1 MVIIPKP
8 FKRYRLRVF
17 WGLTWVDLIMILI
30 YAGITIGICLGFSF
44 IPVIGQVVIGVIIML
59 LLCLTLIKIPQFDMK
74 IYQVFWLALTYIFK
88 KKKLNLEE
96 SVNRIPYKKLKNN
109 VLVCLPRSKFKKRKI
124 ITYLCGIEIFGQ
136 NLQTQDPIIQ
146 NARFKALSQILRNI
160 NSDYT
165 IAKVNIPLQINEHLN
180 EYESIAKKTKN
191 SKIAKTAL
199 NIAEAL
205 EHSDE
210 AKIKFDP
217 GIHYYLFINSTNER
231 EAYLSAEKTFK
242 ALNNNEIKAQ
252 LLANA
257 DLLNAVKN
265 TLLPLASN
273 YDQKTI
279 NEYKNNIDQLLAFS
293 EVSFKSKFWKTK
305 STFFKIQGITE
316 YPIANDEYWLEE
328 LFQYQD
334 NDINCQSN
342 MILKFSNPNSEWRT
356 NAVLSN
362 AIYNGIVNTNR
373 TGNAVI
379 SERLNFET
387 QALDLIKEN
396 IAHGTDQLKT
406 LNFFILHFGNNK
418 REINI
423 GARNFSKFCRERRIV
438 INEFIF
444 NQYTAY
450 QSIFIPNYDRLH
462 KFRQEIPV
470 SSIGYGFPFT
480 SKGLNDK
487 HGLYLGINNLGS
499 TVFFDMFKINSNRVN
514 HNMLILGMSGNGKST
529 FIKKLVNDHI
539 IRSRKVIIID
549 PEREYKTLTDYY
561 GGQWI
566 DSGNATQYNINP
578 LEILSEADNIENA
591 INEWLR
597 FLDGWLQILIPEFN
611 KLEINYLIGQINDF
625 YKSYFAFL
633 KKDKKIDLLDKMQSN
648 LWPTFSELL
657 EFLKLQLKNNGV
669 KSFNNRTHEL
679 ITDLIERDFVNGKYS
694 KLYNDIS
701 KLKITDD
708 LCTCIDVY
716 TLFQNNPQNIQQAQL
731 ALIVAYINSTK
742 RKIRFTNPDK
752 QVITVVD
759 EAHLLLDERISV
771 ALDMIFQGVKR
782 DRKLAG
788 GSGWIISTQNPED
801 LLSNQVNIKKTMA
814 IFNNSQYMFFFR
826 MQPNNIE
833 NMNQLLKNAGGLTEA
848 EQQFL
853 IDASPGAG
861 LFFISPKTRFLM
873 EVDCFEPL
881 PFILNAIGGA
891 KRDLEE

>member
-17 WGLTWVDLIMILI
+17 WGLTWVDLIMIII

-59 LLCLTLIKIPQFDMK
+59 LLCLTLIKLPIFDLK
-74 IYQVFWLALTYIFK
+74 IYQVFWLALTFIFK
-88 KKKLNLEE
+88 KKKLNLNE
-96 SVNRIPYKKLKNN
+96 SVNRMPYKKIKNN
-109 VLVCLPRSKFKKRKI
+109 VLVCFPRSKFKKRKI
-124 ITYLCGIEIFGQ
+124 TTYLCALEIFGQ

-146 NARFKALSQILRNI
+146 KARFQALSQILRNI
-160 NSDYT
+160 NSDYN
-165 IAKVNIPLQINEHLN
+165 IVKVNIPLEINEHIN
-180 EYESIAKKTKN
+180 EYENISKKAKN

-199 NIAEAL
+199 NIAESL
-205 EHSDE
+205 ENSEE

-242 ALNNNEIKAQ
+242 ALNNNQIKCQ
-252 LLANA
+252 LLTN
-257 DLLNAVKN
+257 DHLLNAIKN

-273 YDQKTI
+273 YDEKTI
-279 NEYKNNIDQLLAFS
+279 SKYKNNIDQLLAFS
-293 EVSFKSKFWKTK
+293 EVKFKAKFWKTK

-334 NDINCQSN
+334 NDINCQCN

-396 IAHGTDQLKT
+396 VAHGTDQLKT

-423 GARNFSKFCRERRIV
+423 GARNFSKFCRERRIIV
-438 INEFIF
+438 NEFIF

-450 QSIFIPNYDRLH
+450 QSFLIPNYDRLH

-470 SSIGYGFPFT
+470 SSVGYGFPFT
-480 SKGLNDK
+480 AKGLNDK

-499 TVFFDMFKINSNRVN
+499 TVFFDQLKINSNRVN

-529 FIKKLVNDHI
+529 FIKKLINDHI
-539 IRSRKVIIID
+539 IRNRKVIIID
-549 PEREYKTLTDYY
+549 PEREYQILTNYY
-561 GGQWI
+561 NGQWI
-566 DSGNATQYNINP
+566 DSGNATDSNINP
-578 LEILSEADNIENA
+578 LEILSEDNNVENA

-597 FLDGWLQILIPEFN
+597 FLDGWIQILIPEFG
-611 KLEINYLIGQINDF
+611 KLEINYLIGQINEF
-625 YKSYFAFL
+625 YKSYFTFL
-633 KKDKKIDLLDKMQSN
+633 KKDKKIDSLDKMQAN
-648 LWPTFSELL
+648 LWPTFSKLL
-657 EFLKLQLKNNGV
+657 EFLKLQLKNRQV
-669 KSFNNRTHEL
+669 RRFNLHTHQL
-679 ITDLIERDFVNGKYS
+679 VTDLIQRDFVNGKYS
-694 KLYNDIS
+694 KLYNEIS

-742 RKIRFTNPDK
+742 RKIRFNNPNK

-759 EAHLLLDERISV
+759 EAHLLLDERLSV

-788 GSGWIISTQNPED
+788 GGGWIISTQNPED
-801 LLSNQVNIKKTMA
+801 LWSNETNLKKTMA
-814 IFNNSQYMFFFR
+814 IFNNSQYLLFLR
-826 MQPNNIE
+826 MQSNNIE
-833 NMNQLLKNAGGLTEA
+833 NINKLLKNAGGLTDA

-853 IDASPGAG
+853 IDASPGTG
-861 LFFISPKTRFLM
+861 LFFVDPKTRFLI
-873 EVDCFEPL
+873 EIDCFEPL
-881 PFILNAIGGA
+881 SFILNSIGGA
-891 KRDLEE
+891 KREMED

>member
-136 NLQTQDPIIQ
+136 NLKTQDPIIQ
-146 NARFKALSQILRNI
+146 NARFKNLSQILRNI

-165 IAKVNIPLQINEHLN
+165 IAKVNIPLQINEHVN

-199 NIAEAL
+199 NIAESL

-252 LLANA
+252 LLANV

-418 REINI
+418 REINF
-423 GARNFSKFCRERRIV
+423 GARNFSKFCRERRIIV
-438 INEFIF
+438 NEFIF

-450 QSIFIPNYDRLH
+450 QSILIPNYDRLH

-499 TVFFDMFKINSNRVN
+499 TVFFDQLKINSNRVN

-578 LEILSEADNIENA
+578 LEILSEEDNIENA